1 MRKWFAAL
9 CLPLLLAAGPADAGT
24 LAITN
29 ARVVTMTDE
38 GTLDS
43 ATIIVRD
50 GRIEAVGSS
59 QDLPQDARVIDAEG
73 KLVTPGLMNSLTR
86 LGLVEVSNAQDTV
99 DHAQGAQG
107 YAIAFDVQYGI
118 NPNSMLIPIV
128 RAEGLTRAITAP
140 SSQTGTPF
148 LGFGAGLRLVAG
160 VDILDQP
167 KVALFATVGG
177 STTGEGSQSRSAEWQ
192 MIRRAF
198 DEARDFGKPFRFF
211 RSRPGHD
218 QFLRN
223 IDLEALQP
231 VLEGEIPLAIFVHRE
246 SDIRQAVKLADDYG
260 LRLILL
266 GAAEAWRAA
275 DLLAAKKIPVV
286 IDPFDNLPMSFDE
299 MGARLDNAAILHAAG
314 VVIAFFDSGINMT
327 HHAGASLREGAGIAV
342 ANGLPWEAAL
352 AAMTR
357 NAAAI
362 WGASSHGSIW
372 AGQAADLV
380 IWDGDPLEV
389 MSAPTQVIVGGEP
402 VSLRTRETELRDR
415 YHPKHRDSKL
425 PPAYR

>member
-1 MRKWFAAL
+1 MRTWLASLA
-9 CLPLLLAAGPADAGT
+9 LPLVIAVSPACAET

-29 ARVVTMTDE
+29 ARAVTMTDE
-38 GTLDS
+38 GTLED
-43 ATIIVRD
+43 ATIIIRD
-50 GRIEAVGSS
+50 GRIASIGGASE
-59 QDLPQDARVIDAEG
+59 LPQDARVIDAAG

-107 YAIAFDVQYGI
+107 YAIAFDVQYGL

-140 SSQTGTPF
+140 SVQTGTPF
-148 LGFGAGLRLVAG
+148 LGFGAGLRLMEGA
-160 VDILDQP
+160 DILDRPQ
-167 KVALFATVGG
+167 VALFATVGG

-192 MIRRAF
+192 VIRRAF
-198 DEARDFGKPFRFF
+198 DEARDFGKPLRFF

-231 VLEGEIPLAIFVHRE
+231 VLKGEIPLAIFVHRE
-246 SDIRQAVKLADDYG
+246 SDIRQAVRLADDYG
-260 LRLILL
+260 LRVILL

-299 MGARLDNAAILHAAG
+299 MGARLDNAAILHRAG
-314 VVIAFFDSGINMT
+314 VVMGFFDSGINMT
-327 HHAGASLREGAGIAV
+327 HHAGASLREAAGIAV
-342 ANGLPWEAAL
+342 ANGLPWD
-352 AAMTR
+352 AAMEALTR

-362 WGASSHGSIW
+362 WGATAGTIA

-389 MSAPTQVIVGGEP
+389 MSAPTTVIVAGAP
-402 VSLRTRETELRDR
+402 VSLKTRETELRDR
-415 YHPKHRDSKL
+415 YHPEHWDSKL